1 MEENEIIF
9 NNSYFNKNDI
19 LEKNIED
26 KLSIKLNLIKKELH
40 YFISKSIKRGYK
52 FNIKL
57 NEKKKR
63 IKLFITLINN
73 SDTNKRNEDI
83 DFLIEANEEYP
94 EKPPMVF
101 CLSCVK

>member
-1 MEENEIIF
+1 METNEIIF
-9 NNSYFNKNDI
+9 NNSYFKKNDI

-26 KLSIKLNLIKKELH
+26 KLSNNLNLIKKDLH
-40 YFISKSIKRGYK
+40 NFISKSIKRGFK

-83 DFLIEANEEYP
+83 DFLIEANEDYP